1 MANSTLAPGY
11 PVSLTPQQPNVAQGG
26 AIPEP
31 VTASSLGA
39 ASGTVA
45 IGSPAIGDAVNIT
58 INGHLVSYTLVTG
71 DTVLATAIGHIVAA
85 LNADGTDSAII
96 TASASSP
103 NVVITAKANG
113 TGGCYSLTASVTGSG
128 GTTAVAG
135 EPSLVIS
142 GSVNNVVPKSTFD
155 WNYGGSQGVI
165 PYYTGNLYYIDTTTA
180 TAMRAAGLV
189 F

>member
-1 MANSTLAPGY
+1 MANSTLTPGY

-39 ASGTVA
+39 AIGTVA
-45 IGSPAIGDAVNIT
+45 IGSPAVGDAVNIT
-58 INGHLVSYTLVTG
+58 INGHLVSYTLVSG
-71 DTVLATAIGHIVAA
+71 DTVLATALTHIVNA
-85 LNADGTDSAII
+85 LNSDGTDSAII

-103 NVVITAKANG
+103 NVVITAKVNG
-113 TGGCYSLTASVTGSG
+113 TAGCYSLVASVTGSG

-135 EPSLVIS
+135 EPSLVIG
-142 GSVNNVVPKSTFD
+142 GSVNNVVPNQTFE
-155 WNYGGSQGVI
+155 WNFGGNMGCVT
-165 PYYTGNLYYIDTTTA
+165 YYDGNLYYLDTA
-180 TAMRAAGLV
+180 TAVAMRAAGLV